1 MQEPEF
7 LELKSRV
14 LRMLITGLDP
24 RLTYH
29 CYDHTVDVLRQAER
43 IATDE
48 NITDKRL
55 MLLIKIAAL
64 FHDTGFLFTYK
75 EHEKKSCEIMLENI
89 DHAVFSAHELSM
101 IQGMI
106 MATKVP
112 QTPHS
117 LPEMIL
123 CDADLDYLGRNDF
136 ELISNKLKEEFL
148 VYGIIKNEAEW
159 DELQVKFFESHHYFT
174 ASTVN
179 KRQALKIQHLKELK
193 EKLLKSKL

>member
-75 EHEKKSCEIMLENI
+75 DHEKKSCEIMLENI
-89 DHAVFSAHELSM
+89 DHTAFSAHELSM

-148 VYGIIKNEAEW
+148 VYGIIKNEQEW
-159 DELQVKFFESHHYFT
+159 DALQVKFFESHHYFT
-174 ASTVN
+174 DSTVK
-179 KRQALKIQHLKELK
+179 KRQAVKMEHLKVLK

>member
-1 MQEPEF
+1 MHEPEF
-7 LELKSRV
+7 LELKARV

-43 IATDE
+43 IAIAE

-55 MLLIKIAAL
+55 MLLIKVAAL
-64 FHDTGFLFTYK
+64 FHDTGFLYTYK
-75 EHEKKSCEIMLENI
+75 DHEKKSCEILMENI
-89 DHAVFSAHELSM
+89 GGSLFTAAEFDLM
-101 IQGMI
+101 KGMI

-112 QTPHS
+112 QAPHS

-136 ELISNKLKEEFL
+136 ELISEKLKEEFM
-148 VYGIIKNEAEW
+148 VYGIIKNDEEW
-159 DELQVKFFESHHYFT
+159 DKLQVKFFESHTYFT
-174 ASTVN
+174 ESSVA
-179 KRQALKIQHLKELK
+179 KRQAIKMQHLETLK
-193 EKLLKSKL
+193 EKLHKSKL

>member
-1 MQEPEF
+1 MHEPEF
-7 LELKSRV
+7 LELKARV

-43 IATDE
+43 IAIAE

-55 MLLIKIAAL
+55 MLLIKVAAL
-64 FHDTGFLFTYK
+64 FHDTGFLYTYK
-75 EHEKKSCEIMLENI
+75 DHEKKSCEILMENI
-89 DHAVFSAHELSM
+89 DGSLFTAAEFDLM
-101 IQGMI
+101 KGMI

-112 QTPHS
+112 QAPHS

-136 ELISNKLKEEFL
+136 ELISEKLKEEFM
-148 VYGIIKNEAEW
+148 VYGIIKNDEEW
-159 DELQVKFFESHHYFT
+159 DKLQVKFFESHTYFT
-174 ASTVN
+174 ESSVA
-179 KRQALKIQHLKELK
+179 KRQAIKMQHLETLR
-193 EKLLKSKL
+193 EKLHKSKL

>member
-1 MQEPEF
+1 MHEPEF
-7 LELKSRV
+7 LELKARV

-55 MLLIKIAAL
+55 MLLIKVAAL
-64 FHDTGFLFTYK
+64 FHDTGFLYTYK
-75 EHEKKSCEIMLENI
+75 DHEKKSCEILMETLDNSLCTAAEF
-89 DHAVFSAHELSM
+89 DLM
-101 IQGMI
+101 QGMI

-112 QTPHS
+112 QAPHS

-136 ELISNKLKEEFL
+136 ELISEKLKEEFM
-148 VYGIIKNEAEW
+148 VYGIIKNEEEW
-159 DELQVKFFESHHYFT
+159 DKLQVKFFESHTYFT
-174 ASTVN
+174 GSSVA
-179 KRQALKIQHLKELK
+179 KRQAIKMQHLETLK
-193 EKLLKSKL
+193 EKLHKSKL

>member
-1 MQEPEF
+1 MHEPEF
-7 LELKSRV
+7 LELKARV

-43 IATDE
+43 IAIAE

-55 MLLIKIAAL
+55 MLLIKVAAL
-64 FHDTGFLFTYK
+64 FHDTGFLYTYK
-75 EHEKKSCEIMLENI
+75 DHEKKSCEILMENI
-89 DHAVFSAHELSM
+89 DGSLFTATEFDLM
-101 IQGMI
+101 KGMI

-112 QTPHS
+112 QAPHS

-136 ELISNKLKEEFL
+136 ELISEKLKEEFM
-148 VYGIIKNEAEW
+148 VYGIIKNDEEW
-159 DELQVKFFESHHYFT
+159 DKLQVKFFESHTYFT
-174 ASTVN
+174 ESSVA
-179 KRQALKIQHLKELK
+179 KRQAIKMQHLETLK
-193 EKLLKSKL
+193 EKLHKSKL